1 MEIALAPLCGLMFG
15 LAVWLMLAG
24 DLVRFLLGLVLASN
38 AVNLAIVAVGRLGW
52 AAPPLVPVG
61 AAAPDPGVANALPQA
76 LALTA
81 IVIGFGLFAFM
92 LALVF
97 RARWTP

>member
-1 MEIALAPLCGLMFG
+1 METALAPLCGLMFG
-15 LAVWLMLAG
+15 VAVWLLLAG
-24 DLVRFLLGLVLASN
+24 DLVRFLIGFALIST
-38 AVNLAIVAVGRLGW
+38 AVNLAIVAVGRLSW
-52 AAPPLVPVG
+52 AVPPLIAEG
-61 AAAPDPGVANALPQA
+61 AVAPDPGVANALPQA

>member
-24 DLVRFLLGLVLASN
+24 GLVRFLLGMALMSN
-38 AVNLAIVAVGRLGW
+38 AVNLAVVTVGRLSW
-52 AAPPLVPVG
+52 AAPPLVAPG
-61 AAAPDPGVANALPQA
+61 ASAPDPGVANALPQA